1 MAFWRWLDRIE
12 GGMASI
18 GGGICLFAMMMITVI
33 SVLGRYVFHADFI
46 PGAYNIIERIAF
58 PLMVF
63 WAVPIAHRDG
73 SFPRFDML
81 ADSLSG
87 GLRSAVEIL
96 VLVVEIGV
104 FAVLIWY
111 VTRFSIASIEVNREM
126 QIGTEVWPVWPIIL
140 MIPVSFALM
149 MLEMLRLL
157 WVAIRNFGKPPA
169 RQHAAVEIG

>member
-81 ADSLSG
+81 TDSLSG

>member
-1 MAFWRWLDRIE
+1 MAFWKWLDRIE
-12 GGMASI
+12 GGMASV

-63 WAVPIAHRDG
+63 WAIPIAHREG

-81 ADSLSG
+81 VNSLSPAK
-87 GLRSAVEIL
+87 RSAIAIL
-96 VLVVEIGV
+96 VLLVEICV
-104 FAVLIWY
+104 FAVLLWY
-111 VTRFSIASIEVNREM
+111 VTRFSIASVEVNREM

-140 MIPVSFALM
+140 MIPLAFGLM
-149 MLEMLRLL
+149 LLEMFRLL
-157 WVAIRNFGKPPA
+157 WVEIRDFGRPP
-169 RQHAAVEIG
+169 REHHASVEIG